1 MAIKL
6 NKAGF
11 DHARELIQEG
21 LEVDMDPGN
30 WEEVKPTVDDQA
42 RYLNSHS
49 LEEYG
54 LWFLGINDAAPA
66 NDKSKYVYP
75 HGDLNVV
82 QESAL
87 HLAVKE
93 AAQKKDEAIHK
104 AAQELLN
111 LLDEEG

>member
-1 MAIKL
+1 MGIKL

-11 DHARELIQEG
+11 EHARKLIENG
-21 LEVDMDPGN
+21 LEVECDPDN
-30 WEEVKPTVDDQA
+30 WEEVKPTVDDTA

-66 NDKSKYVYP
+66 NDKSKYVFP

-87 HLAVKE
+87 RM
-93 AAQKKDEAIHK
+93 AAQSTVPEVKQ
-104 AAQELLN
+104 AAHQLLASIES
-111 LLDEEG
+111 DEE